1 MNNQNEEELKLIN
14 GQIIGIIFFIVTLIV
29 SLLLTYN
36 EKLQRENKP
45 PLFTN
50 KKALDIA
57 FLNRL
62 IVALLGLYF
71 LYTSYKRKD
80 LGNNNLNNYI
90 NLEIIASWLA
100 FLASAIVFYIVF
112 LNYNN
117 PNFDVSEIEEPI
129 L

>member
-1 MNNQNEEELKLIN
+1 MNTENEEELKLIN

-36 EKLQRENKP
+36 EKLQKENKTS
-45 PLFTN
+45 LFTN
-50 KKALDIA
+50 KKSLDIA

-71 LYTSYKRKD
+71 LYTSYKRKN
-80 LGNNNLNNYI
+80 LENNNLNNYI

>member
-1 MNNQNEEELKLIN
+1 MNTENEEELKLIN

-62 IVALLGLYF
+62 IVVLLGLYF
-71 LYTSYKRKD
+71 LYTSYKRKN
-80 LGNNNLNNYI
+80 LENNNLNNYI

-100 FLASAIVFYIVF
+100 FLASVIVFYIVF

>member
-1 MNNQNEEELKLIN
+1 MNTENEEELKLIN

-62 IVALLGLYF
+62 IVVLLGLYF

-80 LGNNNLNNYI
+80 LENNNLNNYI

>member
-1 MNNQNEEELKLIN
+1 MNTKNEEELKLIN

-62 IVALLGLYF
+62 IVVLLGLYF

-80 LGNNNLNNYI
+80 LENNNLNNYI

>member
-1 MNNQNEEELKLIN
+1 MNTKNEEELKLIN

-57 FLNRL
+57 FINRL
-62 IVALLGLYF
+62 IVVLLGLYF

-90 NLEIIASWLA
+90 NLNIIPSWLV

-117 PNFDVSEIEEPI
+117 PNFDVPEIEEPI

>member
-1 MNNQNEEELKLIN
+1 MNNQNKEELKLIN

-80 LGNNNLNNYI
+80 LENNNLNNYI

>member
-62 IVALLGLYF
+62 IVVLLGLYF
-71 LYTSYKRKD
+71 LYTLYKRKD

>member
-62 IVALLGLYF
+62 IVVLLGLYF

-80 LGNNNLNNYI
+80 LENNNLNNYI

>member
-80 LGNNNLNNYI
+80 LENNNLNNYI

>member
-1 MNNQNEEELKLIN
+1 MNTENEEELKLIN

-36 EKLQRENKP
+36 EKLQKENKTS
-45 PLFTN
+45 LFTN
-50 KKALDIA
+50 KKTLDIA
-57 FLNRL
+57 FINRF

-71 LYTSYKRKD
+71 LYTSYKRKN
-80 LGNNNLNNYI
+80 LENNNLNNYI

>member
-1 MNNQNEEELKLIN
+1 MNTKNEEELKLIN

-57 FLNRL
+57 FLNRF
-62 IVALLGLYF
+62 IVVLLGLYF

>member
-1 MNNQNEEELKLIN
+1 MNTKNEEELKLIN

-62 IVALLGLYF
+62 IVVLLGLYF

-80 LGNNNLNNYI
+80 LGNNNANNYI

-117 PNFDVSEIEEPI
+117 HNFDVSEIEEPI

>member
-57 FLNRL
+57 FLNRF

-71 LYTSYKRKD
+71 LYTSYKRKN
-80 LGNNNLNNYI
+80 LENNNLNNYI

>member
-80 LGNNNLNNYI
+80 LGNNNANNYI

-100 FLASAIVFYIVF
+100 FLASVIVFYIVF

>member
-80 LGNNNLNNYI
+80 LENNNLNNYI

-100 FLASAIVFYIVF
+100 FLASVIVFYIVF

>member
-1 MNNQNEEELKLIN
+1 MNTENEEELKLIN

-71 LYTSYKRKD
+71 LYTSYKRKN
-80 LGNNNLNNYI
+80 LENNNLNNYI

>member
-57 FLNRL
+57 FINRL
-62 IVALLGLYF
+62 IVVLLGLYF

-80 LGNNNLNNYI
+80 LENNNLNNYI

>member
-14 GQIIGIIFFIVTLIV
+14 GQIIGIIFFIVILIV
-29 SLLLTYN
+29 CLLLTYN

-62 IVALLGLYF
+62 IVVLLGLYF

-80 LGNNNLNNYI
+80 LGNNNANNYI

>member
-1 MNNQNEEELKLIN
+1 MNTKNEEELKLIN

-36 EKLQRENKP
+36 EKLQKENKTS
-45 PLFTN
+45 LFTN
-50 KKALDIA
+50 KKSLDIA

-71 LYTSYKRKD
+71 LYTSYKRKN
-80 LGNNNLNNYI
+80 LENNNLNNYI

>member
-1 MNNQNEEELKLIN
+1 MNTKNEEELKLIN

-36 EKLQRENKP
+36 EKLQKENKTS
-45 PLFTN
+45 LFTN

-62 IVALLGLYF
+62 IVVLLGLYF

>member
-1 MNNQNEEELKLIN
+1 MNTKNEEELKLIN

-62 IVALLGLYF
+62 IVVLLGLYF
-71 LYTSYKRKD
+71 LYTSYKRKN
-80 LGNNNLNNYI
+80 LENNNLNNYI

>member
-1 MNNQNEEELKLIN
+1 MNTKNEEELKLIN

-71 LYTSYKRKD
+71 LYTSYKRKN
-80 LGNNNLNNYI
+80 LENNNLNNYI

>member
-1 MNNQNEEELKLIN
+1 MNTENEEELKLIN

-62 IVALLGLYF
+62 IVVLLGLYF

-80 LGNNNLNNYI
+80 LGNNNANNYI

>member
-45 PLFTN
+45 PLFSN

-57 FLNRL
+57 FINRL
-62 IVALLGLYF
+62 IVVLLGLYF

-80 LGNNNLNNYI
+80 LENNNLNNYI

>member
-1 MNNQNEEELKLIN
+1 MNTENEEELKLIN

-71 LYTSYKRKD
+71 LYTSYKRKN
-80 LGNNNLNNYI
+80 LENNNLNNYI

-100 FLASAIVFYIVF
+100 FLASVIVFYIVF